1 MKIETLLRLMVEK
14 DASDLLIT
22 VGAPPVLRISGNLV
36 QTDYE
41 SLTAASAKELIF
53 SMLSPEQK
61 DKFEKKK
68 ELDFPFEVGNIARFR
83 VNLHMQRET
92 VAAALRIIPADIPK
106 LEDLRLPKAIADLS
120 NEARGLVLVTG
131 PTGSGKTTTQAC
143 MIDLINSSRKCHI
156 ITVEDPIEYIHKH
169 KKSIVE
175 QREIGV
181 DTESFD
187 IALRH
192 VLRQN
197 PDVILIGEMRDIE
210 SIQVA
215 ITAAETGHLVISTL
229 HTNDA
234 VQSIDRM
241 IDVFPPHQ
249 QSQIRLQLSLALSGI
264 VAQQLVPRADG
275 KGLIVCVEVLK
286 VTTGVRNIIRK
297 AQTQEIYSMMEIGA
311 KHGMQTMDSAI
322 RDLYK
327 SKLITYETALSR
339 AINPEQLAK
348 TLGT

>member
-41 SLTAASAKELIF
+41 SLTAASAKELIY
-53 SMLSPEQK
+53 SMLSQEQK

-249 QSQIRLQLSLALSGI
+249 QSQIRLQLSLALSGV

-311 KHGMQTMDSAI
+311 KYGMQTMDSAI
-322 RDLYK
+322 KDLYK